1 MSSTNRVALSLI
13 REAVLGAL
21 PTNPIIRAQRIT
33 GAPNL
38 GMQPSTIT
46 SNEIRPDRQIT
57 DLILVGS
64 EAGGDEAFEL
74 SFRSQ
79 DDLLE
84 GAMFNRYVRQP
95 YREGATITSIAAGSA
110 TVTDTTAGGGG
121 SFAAGDIVYGEG
133 FAVAANN
140 GLHVLTAGSATS
152 LTAATFALEAVV
164 PSAAKLIRVGRRG
177 ASGDIV
183 AVTAGGTRLTSTTL
197 NFTTLGLQVGQWI
210 KIGNA
215 NVVDES
221 YNTAAANAFARI
233 TSITANA
240 LGLFVD
246 STFAADTG
254 AGKTIGLY
262 FSDFLTNGVTR
273 QSFAIEERFTD
284 HNPETVQVVLGN
296 VIDTLSIEFEPQAI
310 VTGTATFFGTTG
322 AVYNP
327 VAPGDYSNIYSG
339 AVTREVAPASQ
350 VLNTSTNVAR
360 FARGG
365 TRIVGPN
372 YIRNFTFEIVNNL
385 RRLEAVGVFG
395 AADVGEGEFSVTG
408 DIETYF
414 GDKSMLEA
422 VVNNTETSLDCVVR
436 DNDFHA
442 YVFDLPRLKF
452 SEGQPDVPGKNDDV
466 TINLSYQAI
475 RHATLGYTASVSRFF
490 YAR

>member
-1 MSSTNRVALSLI
+1 MSSTNRVALALI

-21 PTNPIIRAQRIT
+21 PNNPIIKAQRIT

-46 SNEIRPDRQIT
+46 SNEIRPDRQIA

-84 GAMFNRYVRQP
+84 GALFNRYVRQP
-95 YREGATITSIAAGSA
+95 FREGASITSIGAGSA
-110 TVTDTTAGGGG
+110 TVVDTSGAGGGV
-121 SFAAGDIVYGEG
+121 FAAGDIVYAEG
-133 FAVAANN
+133 FAVANNN
-140 GLHVLTAGSATS
+140 GIFVLTAGSGTS
-152 LTAATFALEAVV
+152 LTAAGWTAEAS
-164 PSAAKLIRVGRRG
+164 PPTTAKLIRVGKQAG
-177 ASGDIV
+177 AGDVV

-197 NFTTLGLQVGQWI
+197 NFTTLGLGVGQWI

-215 NVVDES
+215 NIVAQS
-221 YNTAAANAFARI
+221 YATAGANAFARI
-233 TSITANA
+233 TSIAANA

-246 STFAADTG
+246 NTFVADAG
-254 AGKTIGLY
+254 AGKTIGIY
-262 FSDFLTNGVTR
+262 FSDFLTNGTTR
-273 QSFAIEERFTD
+273 QSFAVEERFTD

-327 VAPGDYSNIYSG
+327 TAPGDYSNIYSG
-339 AVTREVAPASQ
+339 VVTRDTAPASQ

-372 YIRNFTFEIVNNL
+372 YIRNFTMEVANNL

-395 AADVGEGEFSVTG
+395 AADIGEGEFSVTG

-414 GDKSMLEA
+414 GDKAMLEA
-422 VVNNTETSLDCVVR
+422 VINNTETSLDCVVR
-436 DNDFHA
+436 DNEFHA
-442 YVFDLPRLKF
+442 YVFDLPRIKF

-466 TINLSYQAI
+466 VINLSYQAI
-475 RHATLGYTASVSRFF
+475 RHATLGYTASVSRFW

>member
-1 MSSTNRVALSLI
+1 MSSTNRVALALI
-13 REAVLGAL
+13 REAVLGVL
-21 PTNPIIRAQRIT
+21 PENPIIKSQRIT

-38 GMQPSTIT
+38 GMQPNTIT
-46 SNEIRPDRQIT
+46 SNEIRPDRQVT

-79 DDLLE
+79 DDLIE
-84 GAMFNRYVRQP
+84 GAYFNRYVRQP
-95 YREGATITSIAAGSA
+95 FREGASITSVGAGIA
-110 TVTDTTAGGGG
+110 TVIDTSGAGGGV
-121 SFAAGDIVYGEG
+121 FAANDIVYLEG
-133 FAVAANN
+133 FAVAGNN
-140 GLHVLTAGSATS
+140 GLFVLTAGSATNI
-152 LTAATFALEAVV
+152 TAAGLIAEVSPPTT
-164 PSAAKLIRVGRRG
+164 AKIIRVGRQA

-183 AVTAGGTRLTSTTL
+183 AVTAGGTRLTSTAL
-197 NFTTLGLQVGQWI
+197 NFTTLGLAVGQWI
-210 KIGNA
+210 KIGNSNIA
-215 NVVDES
+215 AQA
-221 YNTAAANAFARI
+221 YNTVAANAYARV
-233 TSITANA
+233 TSIAANA

-246 STFAADTG
+246 STFAADVG
-254 AGKTIGLY
+254 AAKTIGLY

-273 QSFAIEERFTD
+273 QSFAVEERFTD
-284 HNPETVQVVLGN
+284 HNPETVQLILGN
-296 VIDTLSIEFEPQAI
+296 VIESLSVEFEPQAI

-327 VAPGDYSNIYSG
+327 TAPGDYSNIYSG
-339 AVTREVAPASQ
+339 TVLRDTAPASQ

-365 TRIVGPN
+365 ALITGPN
-372 YIRNFTFEIVNNL
+372 YIRNFTLELANNL
-385 RRLEAVGVFG
+385 RRQEAVGVFG
-395 AADVGEGEFSVTG
+395 AADIGEGELSVTG

-414 GDKSMLEA
+414 GDKAMLEA
-422 VVNNTETSLDCVVR
+422 VINNTETSLDCVVR

-452 SEGQPDVPGKNDDV
+452 SEGQPDVPGKNQDV

-475 RHATLGYTASVSRFF
+475 RHATLGYTASVSRFW